1 MAKQRRSKE
10 QRYRFTAPSGRQ
22 FSLVDRKRRGWQL
35 DVKIAGSDRIRETVG
50 GESREDARRR
60 AVEIVEN
67 IERGLR
73 AAQCGV
79 PPVRSIATD
88 MLVWKLAEQL
98 RAEAYVTAMASH
110 LRLHILPALGEAT
123 PLANVT
129 PADLREFRA
138 YLGALVEHDELEGR
152 SCNRVLTTLRQLYKY
167 AEQRYGLAMPVMP
180 ERFPESPLHAPES
193 WIFLEPS
200 QIADL
205 IDHMPPEVRPLFS
218 YVANTG
224 LRIGSALA
232 TQPDWIDW
240 TQLRVRYPA
249 SAMKARRPCTVPL
262 NDAAQEALRVALAAS
277 PGQPFPFS
285 YWFAYKRWC
294 EGRIAGGYPTL
305 RIHDL
310 RHSFVSNHLADGTP
324 IHTVMELAGHASI
337 ATTQLY
343 AHSTD
348 EARRAA
354 VERVQIR
361 AALGPVPD
369 PPKRPRDTKRD
380 TKENPANAKSA
391 ESLVGHPGLEPGA
404 NGLRIHCS
412 TT

>member
-73 AAQCGV
+73 ASQCGV

-98 RAEAYVTAMASH
+98 RADTYVAAMASH
-110 LRLHILPALGEAT
+110 LRLHILPALGEGT

-129 PADLREFRA
+129 AVDLREFRA
-138 YLGALVEHDELEGR
+138 YLGALVEHDELDGR
-152 SCNRVLTTLRQLYKY
+152 TCNRILTTLRQLYKY
-167 AEQRYGLAMPVMP
+167 AEQRYGLPLPPMPP
-180 ERFPESPLHAPES
+180 RFPESPLQAPER
-193 WIFLEPS
+193 WTCLDPL
-200 QIADL
+200 QLVDL
-205 IDHMPPEVRPLFS
+205 LTHLPPNVQPLFS

-232 TQPDWIDW
+232 TKSDWIDW
-240 TQLRVRYPA
+240 NRLLVRYPA
-249 SAMKARRPCTVPL
+249 SAVKAGRPYTVEL
-262 NDAAQEALRVALAAS
+262 NDAAAQSLRVALAES
-277 PGQPFPFS
+277 TEEPFPFS
-285 YWFAYKRWC
+285 YWYAYKRWC
-294 EGRIAGGYPTL
+294 EGRLAAGYPEL

-310 RHSFVSNHLADGTP
+310 RHSFVSNQLAEGTP

-343 AHSTD
+343 AHSTN

-354 VERVQIR
+354 MDRVQIR
-361 AALGPVPD
+361 VPLGPISDLPT
-369 PPKRPRDTKRD
+369 RPRDTQRD

-391 ESLVGHPGLEPGA
+391 GLLVGHPGLEPGA